1 MTNIYIYIYTVLSF
15 NRMSTCL
22 LYLAESFIEWLLCYN
37 NEEISESVFI
47 KEEISNVYNKVN
59 LIFG

>member
-1 MTNIYIYIYTVLSF
+1 
-15 NRMSTCL
+15 MSTCL